1 MKADPGYFGPDSMM
15 WKVNKEITVLF
26 GGARA
31 LLMHAAH
38 PLIAAG
44 ARQTSFYQRD
54 PWKRLIRTLSLQNSV
69 TFGTK
74 EEADESAHRINK
86 LHEVI
91 KGTDEVS
98 GGYYDA
104 LDHEQLLW
112 VHACLQISSIY
123 FYEKT
128 VKKLTTEEKDL
139 YHKENTVAAEMV
151 LVDPKQMPTTHEGL
165 KQWVI
170 EKSKEKPFDK
180 VLFGL
185 GIRFVGETVAKKLA
199 KRFGSIDSL
208 KKASLEELIQ
218 TEDIGER
225 IAKSLVAYFS
235 DPKNQDLLSQL
246 QIFGLQLEL
255 KLTTL
260 ALHSQFSGKR
270 FVVSGV
276 FESFSRED
284 LKKEIEDLGGIIASS
299 ISSKTDYL
307 VAGEGIGP
315 SKKAKAE
322 QLGIPLLNELEYMQL
337 KQ

>member
-1 MKADPGYFGPDSMM
+1 MNGDPGYFGPQSMM

-74 EEADESAHRINK
+74 EEADDSAHRINK

-91 KGTDEVS
+91 NGEDEIT

-128 VKKLTTEEKDL
+128 VKKLTDDEKNQYHEE
-139 YHKENTVAAEMV
+139 NSIAAEMV
-151 LVDPKQMPTTHEGL
+151 LVDRKIMPKTHEDL
-165 KQWVI
+165 KNWVI
-170 EKSKEKPFDK
+170 EKSKEK
-180 VLFGL
+180 
-185 GIRFVGETVAKKLA
+185 
-199 KRFGSIDSL
+199 
-208 KKASLEELIQ
+208 
-218 TEDIGER
+218 
-225 IAKSLVAYFS
+225 
-235 DPKNQDLLSQL
+235 
-246 QIFGLQLEL
+246 
-255 KLTTL
+255 
-260 ALHSQFSGKR
+260 
-270 FVVSGV
+270 
-276 FESFSRED
+276 
-284 LKKEIEDLGGIIASS
+284 
-299 ISSKTDYL
+299 DYL
-307 VAGEGIGP
+307 VLTDVAIDVADIINGGPVPRHIKPIWPFIAFTAFYTLPPEFKDIYGI
-315 SKKAKAE
+315 KETKFKTA
-322 QLGIPLLNELEYMQL
+322 LLNFNLYLL
-337 KQ
+337 KYSRPFLPPFFRLIAPARWAKQRLTRNPNLSFKDKSKLL

>member
-1 MKADPGYFGPDSMM
+1 MKGDPGYFGPQSMM

-74 EEADESAHRINK
+74 EEADDSAHRINK

-91 KGTDEVS
+91 KGEDEIT

-128 VKKLTTEEKDL
+128 VKKLTVKDKNQYHEE
-139 YHKENTVAAEMV
+139 NSIAAEMV
-151 LVDPKQMPTTHEGL
+151 LVDRKIMPKTHEEL
-165 KQWVI
+165 KNWVI
-170 EKSKEKPFDK
+170 EKSKEK
-180 VLFGL
+180 
-185 GIRFVGETVAKKLA
+185 
-199 KRFGSIDSL
+199 
-208 KKASLEELIQ
+208 
-218 TEDIGER
+218 
-225 IAKSLVAYFS
+225 
-235 DPKNQDLLSQL
+235 
-246 QIFGLQLEL
+246 
-255 KLTTL
+255 
-260 ALHSQFSGKR
+260 
-270 FVVSGV
+270 
-276 FESFSRED
+276 
-284 LKKEIEDLGGIIASS
+284 
-299 ISSKTDYL
+299 DYL
-307 VAGEGIGP
+307 VLTDVAIDVADIINGGPVPRHIKPIWPFIAFTAFNTLPPEFKNIYGI
-315 SKKAKAE
+315 KETKFKTA
-322 QLGIPLLNELEYMQL
+322 LLNFNLYFL
-337 KQ
+337 KYSRPFLPPFFRLIAPARWAKQRLTRNPNLSFKDKSKLL

>member
-1 MKADPGYFGPDSMM
+1 MKSDPGYFGPHSMM

-91 KGTDEVS
+91 KGKDEVS
-98 GGYYDA
+98 GGTYDA

-128 VKKLTTEEKDL
+128 VKKLSENEKNN
-139 YHKENTVAAEMV
+139 YHKENMIAAEMV
-151 LVDPKQMPTTHEGL
+151 LVDISKMPKTHDEL
-165 KQWVI
+165 KKWVI
-170 EKSKEKPFDK
+170 NKSKENKYLIYTD
-180 VLFGL
+180 
-185 GIRFVGETVAKKLA
+185 VAKDVQDIISGGPVPTHIKPIWPFIAFTAFHTLPEEFKKIYNIKTTKT
-199 KRFGSIDSL
+199 KRLILNLNLFLL
-208 KKASLEELIQ
+208 K
-218 TEDIGER
+218 
-225 IAKSLVAYFS
+225 
-235 DPKNQDLLSQL
+235 
-246 QIFGLQLEL
+246 
-255 KLTTL
+255 TT
-260 ALHSQFSGKR
+260 R
-270 FVVSGV
+270 
-276 FESFSRED
+276 
-284 LKKEIEDLGGIIASS
+284 
-299 ISSKTDYL
+299 
-307 VAGEGIGP
+307 
-315 SKKAKAE
+315 
-322 QLGIPLLNELEYMQL
+322 PLLPPFFRLIAPARWARQRITKSPNL
-337 KQ
+337 KFKDKIKI

>member
-1 MKADPGYFGPDSMM
+1 MKGDPGYFGPQSMM

-91 KGTDEVS
+91 KGEDEIT

-128 VKKLTTEEKDL
+128 VKKLTEKEKNQYHEE
-139 YHKENTVAAEMV
+139 NSIAAEMV
-151 LVDPKQMPTTHEGL
+151 LVDHENMPKTHEGL
-165 KQWVI
+165 KNWVI
-170 EKSKEKPFDK
+170 EKSREK
-180 VLFGL
+180 
-185 GIRFVGETVAKKLA
+185 
-199 KRFGSIDSL
+199 
-208 KKASLEELIQ
+208 
-218 TEDIGER
+218 
-225 IAKSLVAYFS
+225 
-235 DPKNQDLLSQL
+235 
-246 QIFGLQLEL
+246 
-255 KLTTL
+255 
-260 ALHSQFSGKR
+260 
-270 FVVSGV
+270 
-276 FESFSRED
+276 
-284 LKKEIEDLGGIIASS
+284 
-299 ISSKTDYL
+299 DYL
-307 VAGEGIGP
+307 VLTDVAIDVADIISGGPVPRHIKPIWPFIAFTAFNTLPPEFKNIYGIQDT
-315 SKKAKAE
+315 KFKTA
-322 QLGIPLLNELEYMQL
+322 LLNFNLYLL
-337 KQ
+337 KYTRPFLPPFFRLIAPARWAKQRLTRNPNLSFKDKSKLL

>member
-1 MKADPGYFGPDSMM
+1 MQSDPGYFGPNSMM

-74 EEADESAHRINK
+74 DEADESSNRINK

-91 KGTDEVS
+91 KGEDGVT

-128 VKKLTTEEKDL
+128 VRKLTQEEKNQ
-139 YHKENTVAAEMV
+139 YHKENTLAAKLV
-151 LVDPKQMPTTHEGL
+151 LVDVKRMPKTHEEL
-165 KQWVI
+165 KDWVVA
-170 EKSKEKPFDK
+170 KSKQK
-180 VLFGL
+180 
-185 GIRFVGETVAKKLA
+185 
-199 KRFGSIDSL
+199 
-208 KKASLEELIQ
+208 
-218 TEDIGER
+218 
-225 IAKSLVAYFS
+225 
-235 DPKNQDLLSQL
+235 
-246 QIFGLQLEL
+246 
-255 KLTTL
+255 
-260 ALHSQFSGKR
+260 
-270 FVVSGV
+270 
-276 FESFSRED
+276 
-284 LKKEIEDLGGIIASS
+284 
-299 ISSKTDYL
+299 DYL
-307 VAGEGIGP
+307 VLTDVATDVYKIIGGGPVPIHIKPIWPFIAFTAFNTLPKEFKEIYGIKD
-315 SKKAKAE
+315 SKFRRFLVNFNLSILKFTRPFLPPFFRLIAPARWAK
-322 QLGIPLLNELEYMQL
+322 QRITKNPDLRFKDKSRI
-337 KQ
+337 

>member
-1 MKADPGYFGPDSMM
+1 MKGDPGYFGPQSMM

-91 KGTDEVS
+91 KGDDEIT

-128 VKKLTTEEKDL
+128 VKKLTENEKNQYHEE
-139 YHKENTVAAEMV
+139 NSIAAEMV
-151 LVDPKQMPTTHEGL
+151 LVDRKIMPKTHEDL

-170 EKSKEKPFDK
+170 KKSKEK
-180 VLFGL
+180 
-185 GIRFVGETVAKKLA
+185 
-199 KRFGSIDSL
+199 
-208 KKASLEELIQ
+208 
-218 TEDIGER
+218 
-225 IAKSLVAYFS
+225 
-235 DPKNQDLLSQL
+235 
-246 QIFGLQLEL
+246 
-255 KLTTL
+255 
-260 ALHSQFSGKR
+260 
-270 FVVSGV
+270 
-276 FESFSRED
+276 
-284 LKKEIEDLGGIIASS
+284 
-299 ISSKTDYL
+299 DYL
-307 VAGEGIGP
+307 VLTDVAIDVADIINGGPVPRHIKPIWPFIAFTAFNTLPTEFKNIYGI
-315 SKKAKAE
+315 KETKFKTA
-322 QLGIPLLNELEYMQL
+322 LLNFNLYFL
-337 KQ
+337 KYSRPFLPPFFRLIAPARWAKQRLTRNPNLSFKDKSKL

>member
-1 MKADPGYFGPDSMM
+1 MIFHNFDKILSMKADPGYFGPNSMM

-74 EEADESAHRINK
+74 TEADESAHRINK

-91 KGTDEVS
+91 KGEDIVTKKI
-98 GGYYDA
+98 YDA

-128 VKKLTTEEKDL
+128 VKKLSESEKNQ
-139 YHKENTVAAEMV
+139 YHKENMLAAKLV
-151 LVDPKQMPTTHEGL
+151 LIDENNMPQSHDEL

-170 EKSKEKPFDK
+170 NKSREEGYLIFTD
-180 VLFGL
+180 
-185 GIRFVGETVAKKLA
+185 VAKDVQDIIAGGPVPKHIKPIWPFIAFTAFHTLPPEF
-199 KRFGSIDSL
+199 KNLYDIKES
-208 KKASLEELIQ
+208 KAIN
-218 TEDIGER
+218 
-225 IAKSLVAYFS
+225 F
-235 DPKNQDLLSQL
+235 LLSFNL
-246 QIFGLQLEL
+246 LLL
-255 KLTTL
+255 KYT
-260 ALHSQFSGKR
+260 R
-270 FVVSGV
+270 
-276 FESFSRED
+276 
-284 LKKEIEDLGGIIASS
+284 
-299 ISSKTDYL
+299 
-307 VAGEGIGP
+307 
-315 SKKAKAE
+315 
-322 QLGIPLLNELEYMQL
+322 PLLPPFFRLIAPARWA
-337 KQ
+337 KQRLTRKPNLQFKDKARF